1 MKKLGLDLGSSS
13 LGWAILDIDE
23 SKIIK
28 QGVITFDTGM
38 LKTQGGYTS
47 PTRDRRITRSGR
59 NLIRARKYRKW
70 SLLKILIKHDFVPL
84 NEEELNDWSKYEK
97 GKIRKFP
104 SNTRFLKWLA
114 CDFSYQQNGKKYKNP
129 YELRVK
135 AIDEKLTK
143 HELGR
148 ALYHLIQRRGYKDI
162 GGQDDDTK
170 KQLERRSKEGLDSAI
185 KENRTLAEAL
195 QKDFLQKNKKA
206 RTQYPYRYEYEN
218 ELEVIC
224 KQQGYSIDKDN
235 KGNYQDGLVEKLWK
249 AIIWQRPLRTQKG
262 NIGKCTF
269 EPSRQR
275 CPISHPIFEVFR
287 AWQYINTI
295 KYFDQDDNKQPLPI
309 EHKRELFDFLLKKD
323 ENFKFEEVKEFL
335 DKKAGKDQKYNYI
348 SKEGKY
354 DSSVSGMPICKELI
368 NLFGDK
374 AKKAILSIEDEDEN
388 NSSKIVKS
396 KIKRENKKEAEA
408 DYSIYDLWHFL
419 FNFDKEFL
427 ETFAQNNLGIANE
440 LSKKGV
446 ESNPMVK
453 IQEKMTQGYADLS
466 VKAIRKILPFL
477 KEGYLYDKAVLLA
490 KIPDILGDRWIEHKS
505 LILEILEQSYNTYIY
520 RKQIIDITNK
530 LIDKHKGLPCED
542 KFAYKDYSYT
552 IDQYDETDIE
562 CCCENHFGEKSWP
575 KVENR
580 DEIKRDVKEQYQS
593 YFADNKRAYKTIPS
607 LTEVFKKLLNDN
619 KIALNGELYHHSNR
633 ENIYNKKLD
642 INYKT
647 GEKRLPIRKNSQGI
661 EIEIL
666 PIPLIDSIKN
676 PMFNKAMSIL
686 RKLVNELILNGD
698 IDQDTEIIIEL
709 ARELNDNNRRIA
721 IERYQKA
728 RRNER
733 DKIRTFLEQYKT
745 EENQH
750 FNIEEKIPVFELWTE
765 QIFDKPKENKHF
777 NKAQEILS
785 KEEKERYKLWL
796 EQKGQCMYTGKMI
809 SITELFSN
817 ETDIEH
823 TIPRSKLPD
832 NTMANKT
839 IAFKWYNEQIKRDKI
854 PSECP
859 NYLKDEEVGTAII
872 PRLDKWKELRDRY
885 QKLYE
890 DRKKAKGREDENAKN
905 KRIQDKHYYKFYFDY
920 WNDKVSRF
928 EATEIKSGWVRRQLT
943 DTQLTSKYARE
954 FLKLYFKKVFV
965 QKGSITSEFRKI
977 LGIQGQEEIKERGR
991 HTHHTIDAFVLTL
1004 IPTNSSYKE
1013 DMLKKYYLWLKSK
1026 DNNILKELEKS
1037 KKVLLQGISI
1047 QKTIQTIENTTL
1059 AYNFHK
1065 DIILVQSNKIV
1076 RHRGKIQYVKNKS
1089 GQYIL
1094 DKNGNRIIKRTKG
1107 DTVRSELFA
1116 QTYIG
1121 KIRDVERD
1129 EKGNPI
1135 RENGDWKYKTGKEE
1149 FVFVKREPINSVKS
1163 SEKNIN
1169 SIVDPQIR
1177 KLVKEQKNNSVIR
1190 DSQNNI
1196 IRHVRI
1202 QTKAGREVKQRINYE
1217 SKYDYKNKFYSEAG
1231 SIPYAILLQ
1240 KIHKVK
1246 NIKNIIPIPSFE
1258 IAKIHKQKGKFD
1270 IESCIQ
1276 TLHPNYKDNNWN
1288 KQLLKVGQKVLVLKD
1303 DSEYSQIENIDFIT
1317 KRLYVIKQFKTDNR
1331 IVLEYHLNA
1340 IPEQDIDNAIK
1351 KYKDNLLLEYEK
1363 KYGIPKVVEDL
1374 SIKDE
1379 KERDKDYKN
1388 RKYSFNNLGDFR
1400 LSRLTNIIGREETLK
1415 VTHILGS
1422 YKKYSSTIEKDGDTP
1437 LLLMSRNNWNFLYE
1451 GIDFDTT
1458 ITGNLNFKKA
1468 NNL

>member
-1 MKKLGLDLGSSS
+1 MKRLGLDLGSSS
-13 LGWAILDIDE
+13 LGWAILDIYE

-38 LKTQGGYTS
+38 VKDKNGYTS
-47 PTRDRRITRSGR
+47 PTRDRRMTRSGR
-59 NLIRARKYRKW
+59 NLIRSRKYRKW

-114 CDFSYQQNGKKYKNP
+114 CDFSYQQNGKKHKNP

-148 ALYHLIQRRGYKDI
+148 VLYHLIQRRGYKDI
-162 GGQDDDTK
+162 GGQDDETK
-170 KQLERRSKEGLDSAI
+170 KQLERRSKEGLDNAI

-195 QKDFLQKNKKA
+195 QKDFLQKDKRA
-206 RTQYPYRYEYEN
+206 RTQYPYRYEYEH

-224 KQQGYSIDKDN
+224 KQQGYNIDKDN

-295 KYFDQDDNKQPLPI
+295 KYFDQNDNKQPLPI

-323 ENFKFEEVKEFL
+323 KNFKFEEVKEFL

-374 AKKAILSIEDEDEN
+374 AKEAILSIEDEDEN
-388 NSSKIVKS
+388 KSSKIVKS
-396 KIKRENKKEAEA
+396 KIKRANKKEAEA

-440 LSKKGV
+440 LSKKGG

-453 IQEKMTQGYADLS
+453 IQEKMIQGYADLS

-520 RKQIIDITNK
+520 RKQIIDITNT
-530 LIDKHKGLPCED
+530 LIDMHKGLPCED

-552 IDQYDETDIE
+552 IKRDDETDIE

-647 GEKRLPIRKNSQGI
+647 GEKRLPTRKNNKGI

-676 PMFNKAMSIL
+676 PMFNKA
-686 RKLVNELILNGD
+686 
-698 IDQDTEIIIEL
+698 
-709 ARELNDNNRRIA
+709 RRD
-721 IERYQKA
+721 
-728 RRNER
+728 ER

-823 TIPRSKLPD
+823 TIPRSKVPD

-839 IAFKWYNEQIKRDKI
+839 IAFKWYNEQIKKDKI

-905 KRIQDKHYYKFYFDY
+905 KRIQDKHNYKFYFDY
-920 WNDKVSRF
+920 WDDKVSRF

-1013 DMLKKYYLWLKSK
+1013 DILKKYYLWLKSK
-1026 DNNILKELEKS
+1026 DNVILEELEKS

-1047 QKTIQTIENTTL
+1047 QKMIQTIENTTL
-1059 AYNFHK
+1059 VYNFHK
-1065 DIILVQSNKIV
+1065 DTILVQSNKIV

-1107 DTVRSELFA
+1107 DTVRSEVFD
-1116 QTYIG
+1116 QTYIV

-1129 EKGNPI
+1129 EKGKPI

-1149 FVFVKREPINSVKS
+1149 FVFVKREPINRVKS

-1202 QTKAGREVKQRINYE
+1202 HTKAGREVKQRINYE

-1240 KIHKVK
+1240 KIHKGR

-1258 IAKIHKQKGKFD
+1258 IAKIHKQEGKFD

-1276 TLHPNYKDNNWN
+1276 RFHPNYKDNNWN
-1288 KQLLKVGQKVLVLKD
+1288 KQLLKVGQKVLVLKN
-1303 DSEYSQIENIDFIT
+1303 DSEYNKRNDIDFQQ
-1317 KRLYVIKQFKTDNR
+1317 KRLYFITQFEEKR
-1331 IVLEYHLNA
+1331 ILLIYHLETRSKTEISDEIKTIKDSILA
-1340 IPEQDIDNAIK
+1340 SIETSLDIPIIEEDTTIKDNKERKQDYEKRKYDFNKRIDIISQYLKKEDIEAIK
-1351 KYKDNLLLEYEK
+1351 KKLEQYKTES
-1363 KYGIPKVVEDL
+1363 
-1374 SIKDE
+1374 SI
-1379 KERDKDYKN
+1379 
-1388 RKYSFNNLGDFR
+1388 
-1400 LSRLTNIIGREETLK
+1400 
-1415 VTHILGS
+1415 
-1422 YKKYSSTIEKDGDTP
+1422 IEIEGKTP
-1437 LLLMSRNNWNFLYE
+1437 LLKMSRNNWNFLYE